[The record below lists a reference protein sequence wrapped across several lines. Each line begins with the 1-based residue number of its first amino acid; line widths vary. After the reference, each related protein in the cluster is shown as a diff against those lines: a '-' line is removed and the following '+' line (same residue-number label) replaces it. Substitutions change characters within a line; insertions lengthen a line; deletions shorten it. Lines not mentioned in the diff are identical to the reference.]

1 MELEKGPIKIPNIGI
16 GTSHMNN
23 VEEVIY
29 QSIKDGVRLI
39 DTASK
44 YENEEAVGKGI
55 NKAIEEGIVKRED
68 LFIVT
73 KFWINEKEE
82 KIKFKIC

>member
-1 MELEKGPIKIPNIGI
+1 MEPEKDKVQIPNIGI

-39 DTASK
+39 DTASMYK
-44 YENEEAVGKGI
+44 NEEEVGKGI
-55 NKAIEEGIVKRED
+55 KKAIDDGMASKTE
-68 LFIVT
+68 
-73 KFWINEKEE
+73 
-82 KIKFKIC
+82 